1 MRERSSSE
9 FVGHRVPE
17 GQSPLARRFQRRGK
31 NVLRPVPL
39 GTAEGSAVP
48 PALRRHASNPALEAP
63 GYWRLSLRD
72 TWSRYIFVF
81 CFLIV
86 LTATSAAQTNAA
98 VSFEMPKSHNPIS
111 AYSPSHA
118 PEPELTNSPRLNQ
131 LIRDGKLYLS
141 LKDAIRLAME
151 NNLDIAIA
159 RYNLPIAD
167 MDILRTKAG
176 GVFRGVNAGFVQ
188 GTPGG
193 GVGGFGTGAPGA
205 GAGGTT
211 AGAGGAGA
219 GASGLV
225 QSTLGVGTA
234 VPSYDP
240 TIVASVGAEHQT
252 TPLANQRIYG
262 VPLLQ
267 LNTGQANFGFTQ
279 AFATGSSISFEF
291 NNNRQTT
298 NSPFFNLSPD
308 LGSMYRFSF
317 QQQLLSGFGFGPNLR
332 YLRIAKNNKK
342 ISDIAF
348 KDQVMAT
355 VTQIQN
361 IYWDLVNAYEQSQ
374 VNEQS
379 LAFAQQ
385 SLDNAKKQFQLQ
397 SIPAMDV
404 MRAEAEVSK
413 RDQDL
418 TVARTSLQLQE
429 LLMKNALT
437 KSLDDPVLESVS
449 VVPTYTL
456 QSSQVAPPGENVQDL
471 IQQAL
476 HDRPEL
482 FESDVDLA
490 NRQIS
495 RKAARNAL
503 LPSLSLAAFY
513 GGSGLAGPLNPVYN
527 VPGVPNAST
536 VPTDFSGALGNAFNN
551 TAPDYYVGFNL
562 NIPIRNRVA
571 KADQYR
577 SELEYRQAQ
586 LRREELRKQIR
597 IEVRNAEYA
606 LEQTAARVEAAR
618 KSRDLAQRTFEITQK
633 EQTLGAGSTF
643 QTMTAQRDLALAELD
658 LVTATTT
665 YQKAK
670 VELDRATGTTLEHNG
685 IQIADAIKGT
695 VSAVSTQAP

>member
-1 MRERSSSE
+1 MRVCSRWGLFQYCVCGLLLIASSE
-9 FVGHRVPE
+9 ILAQQSNDASQSGSSAEAVNAPTQPNYSAVFKMPSSR
-17 GQSPLARRFQRRGK
+17 SPL
-31 NVLRPVPL
+31 
-39 GTAEGSAVP
+39 
-48 PALRRHASNPALEAP
+48 
-63 GYWRLSLRD
+63 
-72 TWSRYIFVF
+72 
-81 CFLIV
+81 
-86 LTATSAAQTNAA
+86 
-98 VSFEMPKSHNPIS
+98 S
-111 AYSPSHA
+111 AYSPTTA
-118 PEPELTNSPRLNQ
+118 PEPQLTNSPDLNR

-141 LKDAIRLAME
+141 LNDAIRLALQ

-176 GVFRGVNAGFVQ
+176 GVFRGVNAGVVQ

-225 QSTLGVGTA
+225 QSTLGVGAA

-240 TIVASVGAEHQT
+240 AIVASIGAEHQT

-279 AFATGSSISFEF
+279 AFATGSSVSFEF

-298 NSPFFNLSPD
+298 NSPFFNLSPA
-308 LGSMYRFSF
+308 LGAMYRFSF
-317 QQQLLSGFGFGPNLR
+317 QQQLLSGFGLGPNLR
-332 YLRIAKNNKK
+332 YLRIAKNNKR

-348 KDQVMAT
+348 KDQVSAT
-355 VTQIQN
+355 VTQIEN
-361 IYWDLVNAYEQSQ
+361 IYWDLVSAYQQSQ

-379 LAFAQQ
+379 RAFAQQ
-385 SLDNAKKQFQLQ
+385 SFENAKKQLQLE
-397 SIPAMDV
+397 SVPAMDV
-404 MRAEAEVSK
+404 MKAEAEVSR

-437 KSLDDPVLESVS
+437 KSLDDPVLESVA
-449 VVPTYTL
+449 VVPTDTL
-456 QSSQVAPPGENVQDL
+456 ASEQIVPLNESVATL
-471 IQQAL
+471 IQHAL
-476 HDRPEL
+476 RDRPEL
-482 FESDVDLA
+482 AESDVDLV

-503 LPSLSLAAFY
+503 LPSLSLVAFY
-513 GGSGLAGPLNPVYN
+513 GGSGLAGELNPIYN
-527 VPGVPNAST
+527 VPGVPNSSN
-536 VPTDFSGALGNAFNN
+536 VPSDFPGALQNAFNN
-551 TAPDYYVGFNL
+551 TAPDYYVGINL
-562 NIPIRNRVA
+562 NIPLRNRVA

-577 SELEYRQAQ
+577 SELEYRQAE

-618 KSRDLAQRTFEITQK
+618 KSRDLAQRTFAITQK
-633 EQTLGAGSTF
+633 EQTLGAGSTY

-658 LVTATTT
+658 LVTAMTI
-665 YQKAK
+665 YEKAK
-670 VELDRATGTTLEHNG
+670 VEVDRATGATLEHNG
-685 IQIADAIKGT
+685 IQIQDALNGT
-695 VSAVSTQAP
+695 VSRGTP

>member
-1 MRERSSSE
+1 MMRPWRGLLVLQ
-9 FVGHRVPE
+9 FV
-17 GQSPLARRFQRRGK
+17 
-31 NVLRPVPL
+31 
-39 GTAEGSAVP
+39 
-48 PALRRHASNPALEAP
+48 
-63 GYWRLSLRD
+63 
-72 TWSRYIFVF
+72 
-81 CFLIV
+81 
-86 LTATSAAQTNAA
+86 A
-98 VSFEMPKSHNPIS
+98 VSLVSSVAFAQSAGEPKNNSASLSNAPSATNYSAIFTLPRSHNPLS
-111 AYSPSHA
+111 AYSPNNA
-118 PEPELTNSPRLNQ
+118 PEPQLTNSPDLNQ

-141 LKDAIRLAME
+141 LKDAIRLALQ

-159 RYNLPIAD
+159 RYNLPIAE
-167 MDILRTKAG
+167 MDILRTRAG
-176 GVFRGVNAGFVQ
+176 GVFRGVNAGVVQ

-225 QSTLGVGTA
+225 QSTLGVGSA

-240 TIVASVGAEHQT
+240 AVFATVGAEHQT
-252 TPLANQRIYG
+252 TQLANQRIYG

-267 LNTGQANFGFTQ
+267 LNTGQANFGVTQ
-279 AFATGSSISFEF
+279 AFPTGSSLSFEF

-298 NSPFFNLSPD
+298 NSPFFNLSPA
-308 LGSMYRFSF
+308 LGAMYRLTF

-342 ISDIAF
+342 ISNIAF
-348 KDQVMAT
+348 KDQLTAT
-355 VTQIQN
+355 VTQIGN
-361 IYWDLVNAYEQSQ
+361 IYWDLVNAYQQSQ

-379 LAFAQQ
+379 VAFATQ
-385 SLDNAKKQFQLQ
+385 SFENAKKQLQLE

-404 MRAEAEVSK
+404 MKAEAEVSK

-429 LLMKNALT
+429 LLMKNAIT
-437 KSLDDPVLESVS
+437 KTLDDQALEAVE
-449 VVPTYTL
+449 VIPTDTL
-456 QSSQVAPPGENVQDL
+456 QSAQIVPLGQSVDQL
-471 IQQAL
+471 IQEAL

-482 FESDVDLA
+482 AESDVDLV

-503 LPSLSLAAFY
+503 LPSLSLVGFY
-513 GGSGLAGPLNPVYN
+513 GGSGLAGALNPVYN
-527 VPGVPNAST
+527 VPGVPNASN
-536 VPTDFSGALGNAFNN
+536 VPTDFSGALSNAFNN

-577 SELEYRQAQ
+577 SELEYRQAE

-606 LEQTAARVEAAR
+606 LEQTAARVQAAQ
-618 KSRDLAQRTFEITQK
+618 KARDLAQRTFEITQK
-633 EQTLGAGSTF
+633 EQTLGAGSTY

-658 LVTATTT
+658 LVSAMTI
-665 YQKAK
+665 YQKARIE
-670 VELDRATGTTLEHNG
+670 VDRATGSTLEHNG
-685 IQIADAIKGT
+685 IQLQDALTGN
-695 VSAVSTQAP
+695 VSTTGP

>member
-1 MRERSSSE
+1 MRGSASLSVVWILFTASALAQTSNAPAAVVPKIDSSSV
-9 FVGHRVPE
+9 FKMPGSH
-17 GQSPLARRFQRRGK
+17 SPL
-31 NVLRPVPL
+31 
-39 GTAEGSAVP
+39 
-48 PALRRHASNPALEAP
+48 
-63 GYWRLSLRD
+63 
-72 TWSRYIFVF
+72 
-81 CFLIV
+81 
-86 LTATSAAQTNAA
+86 
-98 VSFEMPKSHNPIS
+98 S
-111 AYSPSHA
+111 AYTPSEA
-118 PEPELTNSPRLNQ
+118 PEPQLKNSARLNQ
-131 LIRDGKLYLS
+131 LIRDKKLYLS
-141 LKDAIRLAME
+141 LQDAIRLALE

-167 MDILRTKAG
+167 MDVLRTKAG
-176 GVFRGVNAGFVQ
+176 GVFRGVNAGVVQ

-225 QSTLGVGTA
+225 QSTLGVGTP
-234 VPSYDP
+234 VQSYDP
-240 TIVASVGAEHQT
+240 SIIGSVGAEHQT
-252 TPLANQRIYG
+252 TPLANQQIYG

-267 LNTGQANFGFTQ
+267 LNTGQANFGFSQ
-279 AFATGSSISFEF
+279 AFPTGSSVAFEY
-291 NNNRQTT
+291 NNNRHTT
-298 NSPFFNLSPD
+298 NSPFFNLSPA
-308 LGSMYRFSF
+308 LGSMYRFTF
-317 QQQLLSGFGFGPNLR
+317 QQQLLAGFGLGPNLR
-332 YLRIAKNNKK
+332 YLRIARNNKK

-355 VTQIQN
+355 VTQIKN

-385 SLDNAKKQFQLQ
+385 SLDNARKQLQLQ

-437 KSLDDPVLESVS
+437 RSLDDPVVESVP
-449 VVPTYTL
+449 VVPTDQL
-456 QSSQVAPPGENVQDL
+456 QFIQTASTEPVQDL
-471 IQQAL
+471 IVEAL

-482 FESDVDLA
+482 SESDIDLV

-495 RKAARNAL
+495 NKAARNAL
-503 LPSLSLAAFY
+503 LPSLSLVGFY
-513 GGSGLAGPLNPVYN
+513 GGSGLAGPLNPIYN
-527 VPGVPNAST
+527 IPGVPNVSN

-551 TAPDYYVGFNL
+551 SSPDYYIGFNL

-571 KADQYR
+571 KSDQYR

-586 LRREELRKQIR
+586 LRREQLRKQIR
-597 IEVRNAEYA
+597 IEVRNAQYA
-606 LEQTAARVEAAR
+606 LEQTESRVDSAR
-618 KSRDLAQRTFEITQK
+618 KARDLAQRTFEITKK
-633 EQTLGAGSTF
+633 EQSLGAGSTF
-643 QTMTAQRDLALAELD
+643 
-658 LVTATTT
+658 
-665 YQKAK
+665 
-670 VELDRATGTTLEHNG
+670 
-685 IQIADAIKGT
+685 
-695 VSAVSTQAP
+695 

>member
-1 MRERSSSE
+1 MKWCEPYRNLLVW
-9 FVGHRVPE
+9 FLVFLV
-17 GQSPLARRFQRRGK
+17 AR
-31 NVLRPVPL
+31 
-39 GTAEGSAVP
+39 
-48 PALRRHASNPALEAP
+48 AS
-63 GYWRLSLRD
+63 
-72 TWSRYIFVF
+72 
-81 CFLIV
+81 
-86 LTATSAAQTNAA
+86 AQTTGP
-98 VSFEMPKSHNPIS
+98 VSLEMPKSRNPFS
-111 AYSPSHA
+111 AYTANEAPKPS
-118 PEPELTNSPRLNQ
+118 LTNSPGLTQ

-141 LKDAIRLAME
+141 LRDAIRLALE

-176 GVFRGVNAGFVQ
+176 GVFRGVNTGVVQ

-225 QSTLGVGTA
+225 QSTLGVGTP
-234 VPSYDP
+234 VQSYDP
-240 TIVASVGAEHQT
+240 AIIASVGAEHQT
-252 TPLANQRIYG
+252 TPLANLRIYG

-267 LNTGQANFGFTQ
+267 LNTGQANFGFAQ
-279 AFATGSSISFEF
+279 AFATGTTVSFEF

-298 NSPFFNLSPD
+298 NSPFFNLSPA
-308 LGSMYRFSF
+308 LGSIYRFSF

-332 YLRIAKNNKK
+332 YMRIAKNDKK
-342 ISDIAF
+342 ISDIGF
-348 KDQVMAT
+348 KDQVIAT
-355 VTQIQN
+355 VTQVEN
-361 IYWDLVNAYEQSQ
+361 IYWDLVDAYEQAQ

-385 SLDNAKKQFQLQ
+385 SLDNAKKQLQLQ

-437 KSLDDPVLESVS
+437 KSLDDPTLESVN
-449 VVPTYTL
+449 VVPSDRVESVQLSGTN
-456 QSSQVAPPGENVQDL
+456 QSVQDL
-471 IQQAL
+471 IAQAL
-476 HDRPEL
+476 RDRPEL
-482 FESDVDLA
+482 QESDVDLV

-495 RKAARNAL
+495 RRAARNAL
-503 LPSLSLAAFY
+503 LPSLALVGFY

-527 VPGVPNAST
+527 IPGVPNVST
-536 VPTDFSGALGNAFNN
+536 VPTDFSGALQNAFNN
-551 TAPDYYVGFNL
+551 TAPDYYIGFSL
-562 NIPIRNRVA
+562 NIPLRNRVA

-577 SELEYRQAQ
+577 SELEYRQAE

-606 LEQTAARVEAAR
+606 LEQTAARVDAA
-618 KSRDLAQRTFEITQK
+618 KKARDLAQRTFEITQK

-658 LVTATTT
+658 LVTAMTV

-670 VELDRATGTTLEHNG
+670 VELDRATASTLDHNG
-685 IQIADAIKGT
+685 IELQDAITGT
-695 VSAVSTQAP
+695 IGKTVNPAP